1 MGLFFIIN
9 KATVI
14 NLQRIN
20 MALWGNQ
27 DNLVGGDFSPAAPT
41 SVVVVGT
48 ASSDFWTAE
57 GSTFTGVPTGT
68 TILLGTEPGEDGF
81 LVIESLLSD
90 DLVRCGKMSAVD
102 EGTYDATYSTQPIS
116 LKNDP
121 AYAESAA
128 NTLTGISTIRT
139 QVIAGISTAGIDA
152 IEPTG
157 TAGTSTTIP
166 GGIHAGW
173 VGIMTYVDMHGEL
186 RTKTET
192 FVAASGIQTGNRPFP
207 A

>member
-1 MGLFFIIN
+1 
-9 KATVI
+9 
-14 NLQRIN
+14 

-57 GSTFTGVPTGT
+57 GTTFIGVPTGT

-90 DLVRCGKMSAVD
+90 DLARCGKMSAVAA
-102 EGTYDATYSTQPIS
+102 GTYDATYSTQPIS

-121 AYAESAA
+121 AYAPASPDGELDRSTVVAGVSTDGIEAA
-128 NTLTGISTIRT
+128 ND
-139 QVIAGISTAGIDA
+139 AGL
-152 IEPTG
+152 
-157 TAGTSTTIP
+157 

-173 VGIMTYVDMHGEL
+173 VGITTYVDMHGEL

>member
-1 MGLFFIIN
+1 
-9 KATVI
+9 
-14 NLQRIN
+14 

-27 DNLVGGDFSPAAPT
+27 DNLVGADYSPAAPD
-41 SVVVVGT
+41 SVIVVGT

-57 GSTFTGVPTGT
+57 GTSFVGVPTGT
-68 TILLGTEPGEDGF
+68 AILLGAEAGEDGF

-90 DLVRCGKMSAVD
+90 DLARCGKMSAVSA
-102 EGTYDATYSTQPIS
+102 GTYDAKYSTQPIS

-128 NTLTGISTIRT
+128 NIVTGISSIRT

-152 IEPTG
+152 LEPTG
-157 TAGTSTTIP
+157 TAGTSTTLA
-166 GGIHAGW
+166 GGLHAGW

-192 FVAASGIQTGNRPFP
+192 FVAASGIQTGNRPYP
-207 A
+207 V